1 MTFLGDIAEMMVYL
15 GTRSYVHWLFALI
28 MTVGI
33 IYIIGIVLRGERTN

>member
-1 MTFLGDIAEMMVYL
+1 MTFLGDIVEMMAYL
-15 GTRSYVHWLFALI
+15 GTRSYVHWFFALI